1 MKRDD
6 TKTDLW
12 SKKLNFYKQ
21 MILSPFCNL
30 FRTKQAA
37 VHGFISVVRCICVL
51 ALHSDGSAVLFEMN
65 DVPIP
70 GWVCFP
76 RDTVRMNHK

>member
-21 MILSPFCNL
+21 MILSRFCNP

-37 VHGFISVVRCICVL
+37 VHSFISVVRRICVL
-51 ALHSDGSAVLFEMN
+51 ALHSDRTTVLFEMN
-65 DVPIP
+65 DVPIL
-70 GWVCFP
+70 GRVCFP
-76 RDTVRMNHK
+76 RDTVYTNHK